1 MLTSNFVRTTMDLFF
16 KCNYMATFEGLIGN
30 KMIVNTIFAIPDVV
44 PYWIKL
50 IMFLIATLPVNFF
63 TAFDDLLGAFIVYQR
78 FKIHQDIFDLGIV
91 SGKGFRNLF

>member
-1 MLTSNFVRTTMDLFF
+1 MLTSNFVTTTMDLFF

-63 TAFDDLLGAFIVYQR
+63 TAFDDLHFVLHGCRRTGLAFTSR
-78 FKIHQDIFDLGIV
+78 PPSRDR
-91 SGKGFRNLF
+91 S